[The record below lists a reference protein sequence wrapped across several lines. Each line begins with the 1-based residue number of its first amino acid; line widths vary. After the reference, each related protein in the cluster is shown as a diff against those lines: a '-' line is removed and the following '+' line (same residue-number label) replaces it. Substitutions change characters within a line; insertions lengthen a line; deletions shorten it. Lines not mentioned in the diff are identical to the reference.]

1 MSLKPCIVSK
11 SQDQIRLCIDMRE
24 VSKAVTRMCHPITT
38 VHDLLVKLQGSKVF
52 TELDII
58 YDFCFSSIGT

>member
-1 MSLKPCIVSK
+1 
-11 SQDQIRLCIDMRE
+11 MRE